1 MHLSWNLADVPNLTK
16 LELSERQRGVWLRV
30 ANDALTESDEAAA
43 IKAADDTHAS
53 YVLFEAEMSD
63 NDRRTA
69 LEQAIQAA
77 IPRGDSDG
85 YIWVMDVF
93 EDTFVYEDNRTSA
106 PGLYRRSYVMDEG
119 GSVTLGSP
127 TKVSRQTLYVPVN
140 EAQKPAVWMRGLE
153 ILSGLFKSETNE
165 SELGGSY
172 VDLLEASVGDDN
184 TVPIKI
190 IEPGWGQSGYYSE
203 EVLKRDGPK
212 VYTEGTQMY
221 LDHPTES
228 EKIDRPE
235 RSVRDLVGTLA
246 TDGRW
251 EANGADGP
259 GIYADAKVVQ
269 PFADS
274 LPELAPM
281 IGISHRTSG
290 LVEQGEADGQE
301 GRIVTEMTKTH
312 SVDFVTKAGAG
323 GKVLELMESVRDRIS
338 GKPKEADMPTE
349 TELKEAQAATT
360 AAQKEVADLKEAGGK
375 RETELAR
382 LQETALLSE
391 ATTVATEALG
401 KVENLPEAAQKRLV
415 ETLAKTPPV
424 VKDGDRAGQLDCEA
438 YATAIEE
445 AAKAE
450 VAYFAELTESGKI
463 KGMGGSAAGAEDH
476 TALEESWRHVHPD
489 WTDEQIA
496 IATGR

>member
-1 MHLSWNLADVPNLTK
+1 MLLHWNLADVPNLTK
-16 LELSERQRGVWLRV
+16 LELSERQQGVWLRV

-43 IKAADDTHAS
+43 TKTADSTHDS
-53 YVLFEAEMSD
+53 HVLFEAHLSD

-77 IPRGDSDG
+77 IPRGDNDG
-85 YIWVMDVF
+85 YVWVMDVY
-93 EDTFVYEDNRTSA
+93 EDSFVYEDNRTSA
-106 PGLYRRSYVMDEG
+106 PGLYRRSFVMDDSDG
-119 GSVTLGSP
+119 AVTLGSP
-127 TKVSRQTLYVPVN
+127 TKVSRQTLYVPI
-140 EAQKPAVWMRGLE
+140 EESQKLWQRAIDGVIGM
-153 ILSGLFKSETNE
+153 FKHDTQE
-165 SELGGSY
+165 SDLGGY
-172 VDLLEASVGDDN
+172 VDLIEATVGDDN
-184 TVPIKI
+184 TVAIKI
-190 IEPGWGQSGYYSE
+190 IEPGWGASGFYSE

-228 EKIDRPE
+228 EKLDRPE

-246 TDGRW
+246 SDGHW
-251 EANGADGP
+251 EDGPAGP
-259 GIYADAKVVQ
+259 GIYAAAKVVQ

-274 LPELAPM
+274 LPELASM
-281 IGISHRTSG
+281 IGVSHRTAG
-290 LVEQGEADGQE
+290 LVEQGEAEGKE

-338 GKPKEADMPTE
+338 GAPKPKETDMPTE
-349 TELKEAQAATT
+349 AELKEAQDATT
-360 AAQKEVADLKEAGGK
+360 TAQKEVADLKEAGEK
-375 RETELAR
+375 RDTELAR
-382 LQETALLSE
+382 LQETAVLSE
-391 ATTVATEALG
+391 AVTVATEALA

-415 ETLAKTPPV
+415 ETLSKAPPL
-424 VKDGDRAGQLDCEA
+424 KDGKLDRDAFDA
-438 YATAIEE
+438 AIEE

-463 KGMGGSAAGAEDH
+463 KGMGGSGEGTEDH
-476 TALEESWRHVHPD
+476 ETLEESWRHLHPD
-489 WTDEQIA
+489 WSKEQIA